1 MSYIYAPSTVNN
13 AQKAR
18 DLPAQAK
25 NIKMSQSVLA
35 NWAYSKF
42 RFQITQNAISF
53 IIKKRTDLESMSNNE
68 LSAKSPRGDQKIRL
82 KEDLSTWV
90 LQCQTRN
97 VSLIGKTLGVKAQ
110 VFSERLSMHVDTIK
124 FFSG

>member
-1 MSYIYAPSTVNN
+1 MSQARLTN
-13 AQKAR
+13 AQRLEICQHKA
-18 DLPAQAK
+18 K
-25 NIKMSQSVLA
+25 HIKMSQNVLA
-35 NWAYSKF
+35 NWASSKF
-42 RFQITQNAISF
+42 LFQITQDDISL

-68 LSAKSPRGDQKIRL
+68 FSAKSPRGDQKIKL

-110 VFSERLSMHVDTIK
+110 VFSERLSLREDTIR